1 MIEAKKYLPV
11 GSVVLLKGA
20 TKKAVIMGIMQ
31 TLLGENKEVVEH
43 DYIGVM
49 YPEGFMGSD
58 TMFLFDHDA
67 ITDVIF
73 RGYENPERDELI
85 EKLEI
90 NMKKVLNK

>member
-1 MIEAKKYLPV
+1 MIEMRKYLPV

-20 TKKAVIMGIMQ
+20 TKKSVIIGIMQ
-31 TLLGENKEVVEH
+31 NTVNKEGNVIEH
-43 DYIGVM
+43 DYVGVM
-49 YPEGFMGSD
+49 YPEGLLTPE
-58 TMFLFDHDA
+58 TMFLFNHDA

-90 NMKKVLNK
+90 NMKKVLDK